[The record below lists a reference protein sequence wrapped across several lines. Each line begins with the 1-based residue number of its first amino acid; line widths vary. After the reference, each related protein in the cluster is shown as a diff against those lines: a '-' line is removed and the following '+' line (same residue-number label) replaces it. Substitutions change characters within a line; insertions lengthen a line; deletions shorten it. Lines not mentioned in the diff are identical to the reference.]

1 MAVSSPGCHLYFWP
15 TGYKSRV
22 AWPPLLLDL
31 INFLEQLTEL
41 QEMVYLLGQQF
52 IIKGYGSG
60 TARWKSYT
68 GQGTGGWNVQL
79 LFTLSW
85 QATPPAVPGVH
96 QPGCSPRHLLWGFT
110 EASLHSCDWLTH
122 WTLAIESTPWP
133 LPPHQSLESET
144 KSLNLQ
150 QFPCSIQWLRFCTST
165 AEGVGSIPGQGLK
178 SHMLLS
184 QKNKKERK
192 RELCVLKVPTF

>member
-1 MAVSSPGCHLYFWP
+1 
-15 TGYKSRV
+15 
-22 AWPPLLLDL
+22 
-31 INFLEQLTEL
+31 
-41 QEMVYLLGQQF
+41 MVYLLGQQF

-68 GQGTGGWNVQL
+68 GQGAGGWNIQL

-96 QPGCSPRHLLWGFT
+96 QAGCSPKHLLWGFT

-122 WTLAIESTPWP
+122 WTLAIESTLWP

-144 KSLNLQ
+144 KSEPSAISLLHPVAKILY
-150 QFPCSIQWLRFCTST
+150 FHCRGCGFYSWSGTK
-165 AEGVGSIPGQGLK
+165 IPHATQP
-178 SHMLLS
+178 
-184 QKNKKERK
+184 KNKKERK
-192 RELCVLKVPTF
+192 RELCV